1 VSTKRAT
8 ELTPVVVVTGEDDA
22 MIATEVRLVL
32 DELLGGRDPGLA
44 VEEVAGLGGEELD
57 VGAVIDAY
65 TTPPFLVD
73 RRIVV
78 VRDAGRLDKEGAKR
92 LIDAMDPPPPDA
104 ALVLVK
110 GSKAIPAGVVK
121 KAGALGRV
129 VDVSIRK
136 VAAKRE
142 FVAEHLRHGSV
153 RLSPGAQKVLEAHL
167 GEELGR
173 LDGILDTLAAAY
185 GAGVTIDEA
194 MLGPFLGTKGSVPIF
209 DLTDALESGNIAVA
223 LGVVDR
229 MMGPGGIS
237 GHEILASIDNH
248 ITRAARLQG
257 APVRS
262 GEDAAEILKIHAF
275 PAKKALNLSRR
286 LDVESLSGALGHVVQ
301 ADLDLKGMSGL
312 DERMVIE
319 ILVARLT
326 RALGAK
332 RG

>member
-1 VSTKRAT
+1 VSTKRAVA
-8 ELTPVVVVTGEDDA
+8 LTPVVAVTGDDDA
-22 MIATEVRLVL
+22 MIAGEVRLVL
-32 DELLGGRDPGLA
+32 EELLGDRDAGLV

-78 VRDAGRLDKEGAKR
+78 VRDAGRLDKDGAAR
-92 LIDAMDPPPPDA
+92 LAAALDPPPPDA

-110 GSKAIPAGVVK
+110 GSKAIPASLLK
-121 KAGALGRV
+121 KVAALGRV

-136 VAAKRE
+136 AAAKRE
-142 FVAEHLRHGSV
+142 FVTEHLRHGSV
-153 RLSPGAQKVLEAHL
+153 RLSAGAQKQLEAHL

-185 GAGVTIDEA
+185 GEGVTVDEE
-194 MLGPFLGTKGSVPIF
+194 MLTPFLGSKGAVPIF
-209 DLTDALESGNIAVA
+209 DLTDALEAGNIAAA
-223 LGVVDR
+223 LGIIDR
-229 MMGPGGIS
+229 MMGPGGVS

-248 ITRAARLQG
+248 LTRAARLQG

-262 GEDAAEILKIHAF
+262 GEDAAAILKIHAF
-275 PAKKALNLSRR
+275 PAKKALNLARR
-286 LDVESLSGALGHVVQ
+286 LELDRLSECLGLVAQ

-312 DERMVIE
+312 DERLVIE

-326 RALGAK
+326 RALGAR

>member
-1 VSTKRAT
+1 VTTKRASS
-8 ELTPVVVVTGEDDA
+8 LVPIVVVTGEDDA
-22 MIATEVRLVL
+22 MIASEVRLVL
-32 DELLGGRDPGLA
+32 DELLGERDPGLV

-78 VRDAGRLDKEGAKR
+78 VRDAGRLDKEGVAR
-92 LIDAMDPPPPDA
+92 LIAAIDPPSPGA

-110 GSKAIPAGVVK
+110 GSKAIPAAIVK
-121 KAGALGRV
+121 KASALGRV

-136 VAAKRE
+136 SAAKRE
-142 FVAEHLRHGSV
+142 FVAEHLRHAAV
-153 RLSPGAQKVLEAHL
+153 RLSSGAQKLLEAHL
-167 GEELGR
+167 GEDLGR
-173 LDGILDTLAAAY
+173 LDGILATLAAAY
-185 GAGVTIDEA
+185 GEGVSVDEA
-194 MLGPFLGTKGSVPIF
+194 MLAPFLGTKGSVPIF

-223 LGVVDR
+223 LGIVGR

-248 ITRAARLQG
+248 VTRAARLQG
-257 APVRS
+257 AAV
-262 GEDAAEILKIHAF
+262 GTGDDAAALLKIHAF
-275 PAKKALNLSRR
+275 PAKKALNLARR
-286 LDVESLSGALGHVVQ
+286 LDVEALSDCLRLIME
-301 ADLDLKGMSGL
+301 ADLSLKGRSGL
-312 DERMVIE
+312 DEQLVIE

-326 RALGAK
+326 RALGAM

>member
-1 VSTKRAT
+1 MTTKRAT

-32 DELLGGRDPGLA
+32 DELVGERDPGLV

-78 VRDAGRLDKEGAKR
+78 VRDAGRLDKDGAAR
-92 LIDAMDPPPPDA
+92 LIAALDPPPPDA
-104 ALVLVK
+104 SLVLVR
-110 GSKAIPAGVVK
+110 GAKAIPAALVK
-121 KAGALGRV
+121 KVAALGRV

-136 VAAKRE
+136 AAAKRE
-142 FVAEHLRHGSV
+142 FVAEHLRHAPV
-153 RLSPGAQKVLEAHL
+153 RLSAGAQKLLEGHL

-173 LDGILDTLAAAY
+173 LDGILKTLASAY
-185 GAGVTIDEA
+185 GEGVTIDES
-194 MLGPFLGTKGSVPIF
+194 MLAPFLGTKGAVPIF

-223 LGVVDR
+223 LGIVSR
-229 MMGPGGIS
+229 MMGPGGVS

-248 ITRAARLQG
+248 VTRAARLQG
-257 APVRS
+257 APIRT

-286 LDVESLSGALGHVVQ
+286 LDVDSLAACLRLVVE
-301 ADLDLKGMSGL
+301 ADLAMKGRSGL
-312 DERMVIE
+312 DEQLVIE

-326 RALGAK
+326 RALGSK
-332 RG
+332 KG